1 MNKSNQD
8 SNQDRCIP
16 LRCFNHHANWRLKLT
31 ANLRPQPGKRV
42 KAPVAST
49 VTHCVVVLL
58 RNTSCYR
65 NQKKIPRTLELQKM
79 SIKSFHIAD
88 NIVYKPNKIFL
99 LTWFS
104 VSHLLLKASS
114 SFFILTNRVVFR
126 ANFKPVDLK
135 LCAQKNVPK
144 KRKVKFW

>member
-31 ANLRPQPGKRV
+31 ANLRHQPGKRV
-42 KAPVAST
+42 RAPVAST

-65 NQKKIPRTLELQKM
+65 NQKKISRTLELQKM

-88 NIVYKPNKIFL
+88 NIVYKPNKIFYLVDFL
-99 LTWFS
+99 LVTSCWKQVQAFLFLRTGS
-104 VSHLLLKASS
+104 YLERISNR
-114 SFFILTNRVVFR
+114 LTK
-126 ANFKPVDLK
+126 NF
-135 LCAQKNVPK
+135 APK
-144 KRKVKFW
+144 KCSQKTKS